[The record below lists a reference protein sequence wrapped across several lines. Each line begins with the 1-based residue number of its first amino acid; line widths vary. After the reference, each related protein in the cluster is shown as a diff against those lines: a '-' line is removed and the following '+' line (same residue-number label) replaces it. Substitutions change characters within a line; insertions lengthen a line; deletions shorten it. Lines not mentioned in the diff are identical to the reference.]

1 MMELS
6 SSRVTYMFNAKGLTT
21 HGCATGVC
29 VEDLSISC
37 YISRS
42 DLALTLSIQ
51 LKGSRVADAAH
62 DCRRQ
67 NSFKIWHLE
76 SGQCLFF
83 AADDAIEYG
92 SWFKEVTKGAEYV
105 VPLDAGISNS
115 PLAAPFYHFTKDS
128 PSDSS
133 PSQRSSRSSIASLP
147 ELDLDTAPV
156 NSGGTVVYKG
166 NLKKLT
172 QNKWKDR
179 HCVVKDSVLQ
189 VFATSS
195 EKTLLTTMPLAGAG
209 VELVSVPNEEVH
221 HFTFRIC
228 IPSGKAHMFCAVS
241 EQEMYAWAT
250 TLQDVAYQ
258 SSDVKEDPMA
268 KSRKKVNSSTL
279 KHIEKLFTP
288 IPASSLSNPVHAGYA
303 EVLALGSWQRYWC
316 VVHSGAL
323 YLYQNHEYPTT
334 TLTIVLKGYRI
345 TVGGP
350 RGCKKPCVIAMQYP
364 GLHTT
369 FMSVLDQNEL
379 NVWFNALERGTRME
393 STIQHLRK
401 PPEKAAMP
409 ATDVRIKVT
418 PFEEADPPSLGTENK
433 KTTVDEQL
441 TETPLKK
448 EETSGSPPQH
458 IIRKYEKK
466 VRKTHRVANVTEQ
479 NLKRQ
484 QASLMHFKRELSQTT
499 GKLQELANKGDEHA
513 IKRLKSVRVKLQQID
528 KILPYIGKY
537 IMVNRQAEIQTVA
550 ILKESCTVD
559 LQRVKGD
566 ATHAGVASQDPE
578 PSRIP
583 AHKPLETHEEEAECT
598 ATVEP
603 TQHSSEVMASPL
615 VSEQTT
621 ANPGITPPVPQNEAQ
636 EEVPAAE
643 PLEPAPPTPLSS
655 PELVEQRLSPHA
667 PDDSPYANLMFLQ
680 SEAQKIHTKGVGR
693 GEDPNVREESPY
705 ATLASVRPGE
715 VASNQSR
722 DEVQY
727 AELVKVMSPTILSP
741 APKSPYAELDFTKM
755 QEQQQQQQRLTPTSP
770 RSRLNYVEVSFNA
783 GKSKAVIADE
793 TDSKTE
799 EIDTTLVA
807 RSEEKETTPLD
818 ETLTSVEQPLTL
830 STSALAHSAP
840 SPKSRAAALQ
850 EAIKLFEPPHSS
862 TPSKPPS
869 SKAEPPPVKRKPK
882 QSNPSANR
890 SSIPQE
896 SFTSPSHTATEETG
910 KKDTDHCSDDGKL
923 LVSETDGAQS
933 VATGTMSV
941 LERIKALGIEVSLL
955 CCIHFTWRS
964 YQVPRPKRGTW

>member
-1 MMELS
+1 MS
-6 SSRVTYMFNAKGLTT
+6 YKCF
-21 HGCATGVC
+21 C
-29 VEDLSISC
+29 
-37 YISRS
+37 
-42 DLALTLSIQ
+42 Q
-51 LKGSRVADAAH
+51 L
-62 DCRRQ
+62 Q
-67 NSFKIWHLE
+67 
-76 SGQCLFF
+76 
-83 AADDAIEYG
+83 
-92 SWFKEVTKGAEYV
+92 
-105 VPLDAGISNS
+105 
-115 PLAAPFYHFTKDS
+115 
-128 PSDSS
+128 
-133 PSQRSSRSSIASLP
+133 
-147 ELDLDTAPV
+147 
-156 NSGGTVVYKG
+156 
-166 NLKKLT
+166 
-172 QNKWKDR
+172 
-179 HCVVKDSVLQ
+179 
-189 VFATSS
+189 
-195 EKTLLTTMPLAGAG
+195 
-209 VELVSVPNEEVH
+209 
-221 HFTFRIC
+221 
-228 IPSGKAHMFCAVS
+228 
-241 EQEMYAWAT
+241 
-250 TLQDVAYQ
+250 
-258 SSDVKEDPMA
+258 
-268 KSRKKVNSSTL
+268 
-279 KHIEKLFTP
+279 
-288 IPASSLSNPVHAGYA
+288 
-303 EVLALGSWQRYWC
+303 
-316 VVHSGAL
+316 
-323 YLYQNHEYPTT
+323 
-334 TLTIVLKGYRI
+334 
-345 TVGGP
+345 
-350 RGCKKPCVIAMQYP
+350 
-364 GLHTT
+364 
-369 FMSVLDQNEL
+369 
-379 NVWFNALERGTRME
+379 
-393 STIQHLRK
+393 
-401 PPEKAAMP
+401 
-409 ATDVRIKVT
+409 
-418 PFEEADPPSLGTENK
+418 
-433 KTTVDEQL
+433 
-441 TETPLKK
+441 
-448 EETSGSPPQH
+448 ETSGSPPQH

-941 LERIKALGIEVSLL
+941 LERIKVS
-955 CCIHFTWRS
+955 FDM
-964 YQVPRPKRGTW
+964 